1 MKSKELKQ
9 RVLQLVGD
17 FKSDSKSKSA
27 KAEKELIKICEPII
41 KRFYNI
47 ASQFGNPNEDFNF
60 PYDYRASRGGIDS
73 FVDFHDMKFEFY
85 YTDGCLGDHY
95 EEYLEM
101 PLHWLDE
108 KAELNYFNY
117 CKGKALHKVGM
128 EIEKLKE
135 DYPKRL
141 ETLEK
146 EYKEIENR
154 KLED

>member
-47 ASQFGNPNEDFNF
+47 ASQFGRPKDFGF
-60 PYDYRASRGGIDS
+60 PGDYIASRGGIDS
-73 FVDFHDMKFEFY
+73 FDDFNDLKLEFY
-85 YTDGCLGDHY
+85 YTDVCRGELYDAY
-95 EEYLEM
+95 PKM
-101 PLHWLDE
+101 PLHWLDDN
-108 KAELNYFNY
+108 AELNYFNY

-141 ETLEK
+141 EALEK